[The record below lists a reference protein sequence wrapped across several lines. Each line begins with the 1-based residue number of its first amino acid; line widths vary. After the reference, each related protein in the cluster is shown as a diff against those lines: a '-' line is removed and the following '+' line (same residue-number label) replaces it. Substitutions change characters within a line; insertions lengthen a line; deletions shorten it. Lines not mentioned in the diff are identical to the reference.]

1 LAAALTSG
9 RRSLQVP
16 PPAVRRA
23 QQLRV
28 RAETE
33 AEKAAAAA
41 EELELD
47 NPESESARKKAEA
60 DRLRAAEKF
69 MVIGTGEATCKNC
82 GYEYTPTKGDPE
94 YPISK
99 GTQFQQLPDDWQ
111 CPTCGAEKRVFVTKQ
126 RQVGSRRC
134 PSFTRLHKGA
144 LDPAASSSA
153 LASTWFC
160 ITSHAPCSAVPLLT
174 CCTVSLPRC
183 CADLLYSVTTPL
195 LLQVAGFAENQ
206 GYGLGTNSMD
216 ENQKSLLIFGGLAF
230 FFVLLLA
237 GYALP

>member
-1 LAAALTSG
+1 MQGKPSRQRISLWFCREGPTHTRAAPRSRLEAACNEPVQALGGRRRECVAGWLWSAAALTRG

-82 GYEYTPTKGDPE
+82 GYEYTPAKGDPE

-134 PSFTRLHKGA
+134 PSFTRLTRVPSILPPPPQHS
-144 LDPAASSSA
+144 PAPGSVSRRM
-153 LASTWFC
+153 LP
-160 ITSHAPCSAVPLLT
+160 APPC
-174 CCTVSLPRC
+174 RC
-183 CADLLYSVTTPL
+183 
-195 LLQVAGFAENQ
+195 
-206 GYGLGTNSMD
+206 
-216 ENQKSLLIFGGLAF
+216 
-230 FFVLLLA
+230 
-237 GYALP
+237 

>member
-1 LAAALTSG
+1 M
-9 RRSLQVP
+9 
-16 PPAVRRA
+16 RRA

-126 RQVGSRRC
+126 RQV
-134 PSFTRLHKGA
+134 
-144 LDPAASSSA
+144 
-153 LASTWFC
+153 
-160 ITSHAPCSAVPLLT
+160 
-174 CCTVSLPRC
+174 
-183 CADLLYSVTTPL
+183 
-195 LLQVAGFAENQ
+195 AGFAENQ